1 MCIRDRNITPI
12 PSPALKSIAIQ
23 LIKLNSGVA
32 LVPPSLIFPKRLIA
46 MHIQKI
52 RNPFAHKMISHP
64 KLLAINDCVLLKT
77 MLAASRFT
85 SVIPTKVEIT
95 NIDIKNLL

>member
-1 MCIRDRNITPI
+1 
-12 PSPALKSIAIQ
+12 
-23 LIKLNSGVA
+23 
-32 LVPPSLIFPKRLIA
+32 
-46 MHIQKI
+46 
-52 RNPFAHKMISHP
+52 
-64 KLLAINDCVLLKT
+64 VLLKT